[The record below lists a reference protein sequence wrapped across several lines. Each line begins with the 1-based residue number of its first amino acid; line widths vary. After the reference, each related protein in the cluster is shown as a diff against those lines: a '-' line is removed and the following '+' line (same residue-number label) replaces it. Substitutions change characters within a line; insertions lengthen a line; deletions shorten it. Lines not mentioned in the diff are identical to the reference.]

1 VGLADSGR
9 GRNNANR
16 FAFTSA
22 LLNEINNAFGGFWG
36 SGVTFDVR
44 QLYVRGVVANAFR
57 YQIGNIDY
65 KLSPFTCFNHDADRL
80 IPVTGVQRIKQDIVE
95 YITDPINQWLP
106 DIELMNIDVQTT
118 DDDPNLIH
126 DVIVT
131 ITFRPVYSAEEKTL
145 TLGVNQTGT
154 LTVTP

>member
-1 VGLADSGR
+1 
-9 GRNNANR
+9 
-16 FAFTSA
+16 
-22 LLNEINNAFGGFWG
+22 
-36 SGVTFDVR
+36 
-44 QLYVRGVVANAFR
+44 
-57 YQIGNIDY
+57 
-65 KLSPFTCFNHDADRL
+65 
-80 IPVTGVQRIKQDIVE
+80 
-95 YITDPINQWLP
+95 
-106 DIELMNIDVQTT
+106 MNIDVQTT

>member
-1 VGLADSGR
+1 MGYQVVTAANVIRTTNVATLGISLGTNGNVVFDSTYTSIEQE
-9 GRNNANR
+9 
-16 FAFTSA
+16 FAKLKTLLLTRKGERVMLPTFGTDLLKIIFQPNTS
-22 LLNEINNAFGGFWG
+22 E
-36 SGVTFDVR
+36 
-44 QLYVRGVVANAFR
+44 
-57 YQIGNIDY
+57 
-65 KLSPFTCFNHDADRL
+65 
-80 IPVTGVQRIKQDIVE
+80 IKQDIVE

>member
-1 VGLADSGR
+1 MGYQVVTAADVIRTTNVATLGISLG
-9 GRNNANR
+9 ANGNVVFDSTYTSIEQE
-16 FAFTSA
+16 FAKLKTLLLTRKGERVMLPTFGTDLLKIIFQPNTS
-22 LLNEINNAFGGFWG
+22 E
-36 SGVTFDVR
+36 
-44 QLYVRGVVANAFR
+44 
-57 YQIGNIDY
+57 
-65 KLSPFTCFNHDADRL
+65 
-80 IPVTGVQRIKQDIVE
+80 IKQDIVE

-131 ITFRPVYSAEEKTL
+131 ITFRPVYDAEEKTL

-154 LTVTP
+154 LTITP